1 MKRDPTKTSLLDG
14 RRVSKDSKIT
24 WGIGTLDEAN
34 AFIGLAK
41 VFARDRDV
49 KETLEEIQK
58 MLFKIGTEVV
68 SNDFSVSD
76 DDYRWLID
84 IIKRF
89 ENSVNKPR
97 SFIILEKDE
106 ATAFLSVAR
115 TVVRRA
121 ERWAV
126 TLYRE
131 GVVSQLF
138 VEWLNKL
145 NYLLYLM
152 ILKEGKEF
160 EEIRV
165 S

>member
-1 MKRDPTKTSLLDG
+1 MKKDPTKTSLLDG
-14 RRVSKDSKIT
+14 RRISKDSKIA
-24 WGIGTLDEAN
+24 WGVGTLDEAN

-49 KETLEEIQK
+49 KETLQEIQK
-58 MLFKIGTEVV
+58 MIFKLGAEIASNEFKIGEEE
-68 SNDFSVSD
+68 
-76 DDYRWLID
+76 YKWLID
-84 IIKRF
+84 LVKKF

-97 SFIILEKDE
+97 RFVILEKDE

-121 ERWAV
+121 ERVAV
-126 TLYRE
+126 SLHRE
-131 GVVSQLF
+131 GIVSELF

-160 EEIRV
+160 TEV

>member
-1 MKRDPTKTSLLDG
+1 MKKDPTKTSLLDG
-14 RRVSKDSKIT
+14 RRISKDSKIA
-24 WGIGTLDEAN
+24 WGVGTLDEAN

-49 KETLEEIQK
+49 KETLQEIQK
-58 MLFKIGTEVV
+58 MIFKLGAEIASNEFKIGEEE
-68 SNDFSVSD
+68 
-76 DDYRWLID
+76 YKWLID
-84 IIKRF
+84 LVKKF

-97 SFIILEKDE
+97 RFVILEKDE
-106 ATAFLSVAR
+106 ATALLSVAR

-121 ERWAV
+121 ERVAV
-126 TLYRE
+126 SLHRE
-131 GVVSQLF
+131 GIVSELF

-160 EEIRV
+160 TEV